1 MKSNT
6 KVFTNKHIDFL
17 RIFCKSD
24 EETIGH
30 IHILGSEKCFEEI
43 VAMREKGQSKKKAE
57 RHTNTHIYR
66 NKTNFLMYTFQK
78 DIIEHKNK
86 AKAIRI
92 SSQY

>member
-1 MKSNT
+1 MCEVEEEKNQIQKELRKMKSNT

-43 VAMREKGQSKKKAE
+43 VAMREKGQSTKKNRETHK
-57 RHTNTHIYR
+57 HTHTHKSTEI
-66 NKTNFLMYTFQK
+66 KQTF
-78 DIIEHKNK
+78 
-86 AKAIRI
+86 
-92 SSQY
+92 